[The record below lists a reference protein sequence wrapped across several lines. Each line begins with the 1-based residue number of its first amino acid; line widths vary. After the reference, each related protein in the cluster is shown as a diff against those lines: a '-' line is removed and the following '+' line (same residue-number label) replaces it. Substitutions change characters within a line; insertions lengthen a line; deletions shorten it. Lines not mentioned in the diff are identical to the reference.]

1 MLDEY
6 IFRGKEKLRCGYTT
20 GSCATAAAKAAAIML
35 LSGNDIEEVRI
46 STLKGIDLVLE
57 VLDITKEEGFVKCAI
72 KKDSG
77 DDPDITKGILVYA
90 KVSIIETVDRVV
102 IEGGEGIGTVTKKG
116 LDQPVGNA
124 AINKTPRRMIREHLI
139 EVMEEQ
145 EYTGSLLVTIS
156 IPGGEEIAKKTFNPK
171 LGIEGGLSIIGTTG
185 IVEPMS
191 SQALIETIRIE
202 ENMLRECNRKNI
214 LVTLGN
220 YGKTFLKQEMPEV
233 LEKSVTCS
241 NFIGE
246 ALEIALEYDFEGV
259 LLVGHVGKMVKLG
272 AGIMNTHS
280 SNADGR
286 MEVLITCGVL
296 AGIAG
301 EVLIQLVEC
310 VTVDDAVAILRKEP
324 QYEKMID
331 ILMERIHYYLQ
342 NKVKEEIKVGAII
355 FSNVYGII
363 GKTSY
368 ADEIKNKILEEEN
381 G

>member
-6 IFRGKEKLRCGYTT
+6 ISRGKEKLRCGYTT

-46 STLKGIDLVLE
+46 STPKGIDLVLE

-90 KVSIIETVDRVV
+90 KVSIIEAVDRVV

-124 AINKTPRRMIREHLI
+124 AINKTPRRMIKEHLL

-156 IPGGEEIAKKTFNPK
+156 IPGGKEIAKKTFNPK

-259 LLVGHVGKMVKLG
+259 LLVGHIGKMVKLG

-301 EVLIQLVEC
+301 EVLMQLAEC

>member
-1 MLDEY
+1 M
-6 IFRGKEKLRCGYTT
+6 
-20 GSCATAAAKAAAIML
+20 
-35 LSGNDIEEVRI
+35 
-46 STLKGIDLVLE
+46 
-57 VLDITKEEGFVKCAI
+57 
-72 KKDSG
+72 
-77 DDPDITKGILVYA
+77 
-90 KVSIIETVDRVV
+90 
-102 IEGGEGIGTVTKKG
+102 
-116 LDQPVGNA
+116 
-124 AINKTPRRMIREHLI
+124 
-139 EVMEEQ
+139 
-145 EYTGSLLVTIS
+145 
-156 IPGGEEIAKKTFNPK
+156 
-171 LGIEGGLSIIGTTG
+171 
-185 IVEPMS
+185 
-191 SQALIETIRIE
+191 
-202 ENMLRECNRKNI
+202 
-214 LVTLGN
+214 
-220 YGKTFLKQEMPEV
+220 
-233 LEKSVTCS
+233 
-241 NFIGE
+241 
-246 ALEIALEYDFEGV
+246 EYDFEGV
-259 LLVGHVGKMVKLG
+259 LLVGHIGKMVKLG

-301 EVLIQLVEC
+301 EALMQLAEC

>member
-6 IFRGKEKLRCGYTT
+6 ISRGKEKLRCGYTT

-46 STLKGIDLVLE
+46 STPKGIDLVLE
-57 VLDITKEEGFVKCAI
+57 VLDITREEGFVKCAI

-90 KVSIIETVDRVV
+90 KVSIIEAVDRVV

-124 AINKTPRRMIREHLI
+124 AINKTPRRMIKEHLL

-259 LLVGHVGKMVKLG
+259 LLVGHIGKMVKLG

-301 EVLIQLVEC
+301 EALMQLAEC

-363 GKTSY
+363 GKTRY

>member
-35 LSGNDIEEVRI
+35 LSGNDIEEVCI
-46 STLKGIDLVLE
+46 STPKGIDLVLG
-57 VLDITKEEGFVKCAI
+57 VLDITREEGFVKCAI

-90 KVSIIETVDRVV
+90 KVSIIEAVDRVV

-124 AINKTPRRMIREHLI
+124 AINKIPRRMIREHLI

-220 YGKTFLKQEMPEV
+220 YGKTFLKQEMPDV

-259 LLVGHVGKMVKLG
+259 LLVGHIGKMVKLG

-301 EVLIQLVEC
+301 EVLMQLAEC

>member
-6 IFRGKEKLRCGYTT
+6 ISRGKEKLRCGYTT

-46 STLKGIDLVLE
+46 STPKGIDLVLE
-57 VLDITKEEGFVKCAI
+57 VLDITREEGFVKCAI

-90 KVSIIETVDRVV
+90 KVSIIEAVDRVV

-124 AINKTPRRMIREHLI
+124 AINKTPRRMIKEHLL

-259 LLVGHVGKMVKLG
+259 LLVGHIGKMVKLG

-301 EVLIQLVEC
+301 EALMQLAEC

>member
-6 IFRGKEKLRCGYTT
+6 ISRGKEKLRCGYTT

-46 STLKGIDLVLE
+46 STPKGIDLVLE
-57 VLDITKEEGFVKCAI
+57 VLDITREEGFVKCAI

-90 KVSIIETVDRVV
+90 KVSIIEAVDRVV

-124 AINKTPRRMIREHLI
+124 AINKTPRRMIKEHLL

-259 LLVGHVGKMVKLG
+259 LLVGHIGKMVKLG

-301 EVLIQLVEC
+301 EVLMQLAEC

>member
-6 IFRGKEKLRCGYTT
+6 ISRGKEKLRCGYTT

-46 STLKGIDLVLE
+46 STPKGIDLVLE
-57 VLDITKEEGFVKCAI
+57 VLDITREEGFVKCAI

-124 AINKTPRRMIREHLI
+124 AINKTPRRMIKEHLL

-331 ILMERIHYYLQ
+331 ILMERIHYYLH

>member
-6 IFRGKEKLRCGYTT
+6 ISRGKEKLRCGYTT

-46 STLKGIDLVLE
+46 STPKGIDLVLE
-57 VLDITKEEGFVKCAI
+57 VLDITREEGFVKCAI

-124 AINKTPRRMIREHLI
+124 AINKTPRRMIKEHLL

-259 LLVGHVGKMVKLG
+259 LLVGHIGKMVKLG

-301 EVLIQLVEC
+301 EALMQLAEC